1 MKKKMVL
8 FLILGLILCSVATV
22 RAESPSVVKIGSD
35 LTIEEGTKVHN
46 VLVVGGQITVEG
58 AVENYVTAIWG
69 SVVLAK
75 TAVVGGNVFCLGGII
90 VRGKGAEVR
99 GSVTEINSNDI
110 SQAVTNA
117 LSEEWEGWSW
127 IFAVISMS
135 IFLGLLIIT
144 VVTVLLIPKPV
155 RLISAAIMENPIKVT
170 VWGIGGLV
178 LIVPLAVLLAISVI
192 GIVLIPLEM
201 TIVLC
206 AALIGFI
213 SVSQLVGRK
222 LFAVLKRNDQSM
234 MRESVWGLIILWLI
248 GWIPYVGWMVKV
260 CAIVLGLGG
269 VLLTRFGT
277 NQHI

>member
-35 LTIEEGTKVHN
+35 LTVEEGTKVHN
-46 VLVVGGQITVEG
+46 VLVLGGQVTVEG
-58 AVENYVTAIWG
+58 TVENYVTAIGG
-69 SVVLAK
+69 SVVLAN
-75 TAVVGGNVFCLGGII
+75 TAVVGGNVFCLGGIV
-90 VRGKGAEVR
+90 VRGRGAEVR
-99 GSVTEINSNDI
+99 GSITEINSNDI

-127 IFAVISMS
+127 IFAIISMS

-144 VVTVLLIPKPV
+144 IVTVLLLPKPI
-155 RLISAAIMENPIKVT
+155 RLISAAIMEKPFKVT
-170 VWGIGGLV
+170 AWGLGGLV
-178 LIVPLAVLLAISVI
+178 LIVPLAVLLAISVV

-206 AALIGFI
+206 AVLIGFI
-213 SVSQLVGRK
+213 SASQLVGRK
-222 LFAVLKRNDQSM
+222 LFSVFKRNDQSM
-234 MRESVWGLIILWLI
+234 MREAVWGLIVLWLI

-260 CAIVLGLGG
+260 CAIVLGLGA

>member
-1 MKKKMVL
+1 MKKKMML
-8 FLILGLILCSVATV
+8 LLILGLILCSAATV

-46 VLVVGGQITVEG
+46 VLIVGGQITVEG
-58 AVENYVTAIWG
+58 TVENYVTAIGG

-75 TAVVGGNVFCLGGII
+75 TAVVGGNIFCLGGII
-90 VRGKGAEVR
+90 VKGKGAEVR
-99 GSVTEINSNDI
+99 GSITEINSNDI
-110 SQAVTNA
+110 SQAVTKA

-155 RLISAAIMENPIKVT
+155 RLISAAIMEKPFKVT
-170 VWGIGGLV
+170 VWGLGGLV

-222 LFAVLKRNDQSM
+222 LFTVLKRSDQSM

-269 VLLTRFGT
+269 VLVTRFGT
-277 NQHI
+277 NQHV

>member
-1 MKKKMVL
+1 MML

-46 VLVVGGQITVEG
+46 VLVVGAQITVEG
-58 AVENYVTAIWG
+58 TVENHVTAIGG
-69 SVVLAK
+69 SVVLAR
-75 TAVVGGNVFCLGGII
+75 TAVVGGNIFCLGGII
-90 VRGKGAEVR
+90 VRGKGSEVR
-99 GSVTEINSNDI
+99 GSITEINSNDI

-127 IFAVISMS
+127 IFAVISIS

-155 RLISAAIMENPIKVT
+155 RLISAAIMEKPLKVT
-170 VWGIGGLV
+170 LWGLGGLV

-277 NQHI
+277 NQKV